1 MSERSNLKTIVMT
14 VISHKWFLWEVQHCT
29 SAPIDS
35 TWQTTFLRF
44 FSFCT
49 SRMKPSQAFMT
60 SQVSWSLAYWIGE
73 GFGEAVTAERT
84 LRNTSGSQHRFWTAK
99 TSDGSLSSLE
109 WSFLQIF
116 LSASSSVFLW
126 LRLLFPDFDFD
137 FTFRVPWNTSLECA
151 GAQSLVHGVDSPPS
165 RSHPLLP
172 QQNIPNMFSL
182 QKWSVCKKD
191 WLCLATRHVVYPIV
205 IEALK
210 PVMMKT
216 SIWYQHVFVN

>member
-1 MSERSNLKTIVMT
+1 
-14 VISHKWFLWEVQHCT
+14 
-29 SAPIDS
+29 
-35 TWQTTFLRF
+35 
-44 FSFCT
+44 
-49 SRMKPSQAFMT
+49 MKPSQAFMT
-60 SQVSWSLAYWIGE
+60 SQVSWSLTFWIGE

-84 LRNTSGSQHRFWTAK
+84 LRNTSGSQHLFWMAK
-99 TSDGSLSSLE
+99 TSDGSRSSLE

-182 QKWSVCKKD
+182 QNGHAKKIGFAWLLDMLSTQLSSKLWSLSWWKQAFDIDMFLWIKTMRRPASKKD
-191 WLCLATRHVVYPIV
+191 
-205 IEALK
+205 
-210 PVMMKT
+210 
-216 SIWYQHVFVN
+216 